1 MVLMDNLMG
10 ALAVSL
16 VGMVVTMLL
25 LGALGTVF
33 YLIGRYE
40 TNSSAQR
47 KEDEPYVV
55 AAAYYYLNHCIRRP
69 AKPSEQS
76 DDNL

>member
-25 LGALGTVF
+25 LGAMGAIF

-55 AAAYYYLNHCIRRP
+55 AAAYYYLTHYIRRP
-69 AKPSEQS
+69 AKATAQS
-76 DDNL
+76 DANL

>member
-1 MVLMDNLMG
+1 MDNLMG

-16 VGMVVTMLL
+16 VGMIMTLLL
-25 LGALGTVF
+25 LGALGSIF

-55 AAAYYYLNHCIRRP
+55 AAAYYYLAHGARRP
-69 AKPSEQS
+69 VKVSAQS
-76 DDNL
+76 DDDL